1 MSSAALRLRSR
12 QRVAVGALKVTHAGL
27 VFAAN
32 DGSWKNATDVIVA
45 DDPTEEI
52 KTGEEPFIEV
62 RSNNALGR
70 RANLTISGQG
80 TLRLAAGVSQHV
92 KTCTA
97 GGVALGAGTWRHGA
111 THSEASHTTPFI
123 VGEGTLSVNGGL
135 MVIVR

>member
-1 MSSAALRLRSR
+1 MSSAALRRRSR